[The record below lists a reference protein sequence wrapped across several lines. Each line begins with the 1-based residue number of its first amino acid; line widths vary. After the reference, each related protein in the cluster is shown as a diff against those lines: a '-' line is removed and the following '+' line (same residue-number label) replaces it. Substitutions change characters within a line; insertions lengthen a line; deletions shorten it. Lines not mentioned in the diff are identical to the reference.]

1 MNYSNINETENMLQS
16 TRGEEMATQVV
27 GKVLG
32 YIFYPLLWT
41 GLWMMSIFVISNIIA
56 YLKSKPQDAQT
67 LLDKFYVKLFW
78 VWIAL
83 MTVIAIYTT
92 MVEIGVKV
100 WGVAMV
106 VGSLFYGLALLNA
119 IYHLECCI
127 CRIVIIFNLV
137 EQVNEEKI
145 LKFTRLVHILLC
157 MYTFRLFDDLIPLN

>member
-1 MNYSNINETENMLQS
+1 MMNHSNINETMLQS
-16 TRGEEMATQVV
+16 IRGEEMSTQDV

-41 GLWMMSIFVISNIIA
+41 ALWMMSVFVISNIIA
-56 YLKSKPQDAQT
+56 YIKSKPPDAQT
-67 LLDKFYVKLFW
+67 LLDRFYVHLFW

-106 VGSLFYGLALLNA
+106 VGSLYYSLMLLNA
-119 IYHLECCI
+119 LYLLESCI
-127 CRIVIIFNLV
+127 CRIVMIFNLI
-137 EQVNEEKI
+137 EQVNKEKI
-145 LKFTRLVHILLC
+145 LKFTRLVHIVQCIHLDFL
-157 MYTFRLFDDLIPLN
+157 MII